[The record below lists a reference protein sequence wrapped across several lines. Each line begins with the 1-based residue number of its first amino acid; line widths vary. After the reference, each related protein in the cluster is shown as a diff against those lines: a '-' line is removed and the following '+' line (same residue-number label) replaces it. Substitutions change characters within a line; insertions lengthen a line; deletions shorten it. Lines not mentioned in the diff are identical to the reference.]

1 MKNQT
6 ELLHSCPTCKTPNF
20 TARGLKAH
28 RCKGIDRSLALPVG
42 ATDMGTSEQIVVA
55 TGQVSDD
62 AVMGAQL
69 TEQYRRAV
77 GAMAEILRFGA
88 MMMMLRE
95 KLSALGQLSVGGRGR
110 GAKDGVA
117 EWLRINAPAINKST
131 AYRFMNVAL
140 AVSEKFELPKK
151 VSFIDLAA
159 KPADELPKKL
169 QKKQLELWDFVNG
182 TSQRSWLDQFTPK
195 GGHRERPNGTK
206 RRTKGEKEFDDKA
219 GQAADWYKFGFA
231 GLKLAHQDPEN
242 TWLHLDNQ
250 SLANLADLLKNFTK
264 VVDEV
269 CRGRKVVPSKL
280 ANWHLQEDGE

>member
-1 MKNQT
+1 MKTTT
-6 ELLHSCPTCKTPNF
+6 ELLHTCPTCNTPNF

-28 RCKGIDRSLALPVG
+28 RCNGIDRSVALPVG
-42 ATDMGTSEQIVVA
+42 APDMGTSEQIVVA

-69 TEQYRRAV
+69 TEQYHRAV
-77 GAMAEILRFGA
+77 GAMTEILRFGA
-88 MMMMLRE
+88 MMMMLQQNHSTRGVV
-95 KLSALGQLSVGGRGR
+95 SGGRGKK
-110 GAKDGVA
+110 GGLN
-117 EWLRINAPAINKST
+117 EWLRTYAPEVKQST

-151 VSFIDLAA
+151 VSFIDLAS

-195 GGHRERPNGTK
+195 GGHRERPNGTT
-206 RRTKGEKEFDDKA
+206 RRTKAEKEFDDKFA
-219 GQAADWYKFGFA
+219 RARDWYRFGFT
-231 GLKLAHQDPEN
+231 GIKLAHEDPEN
-242 TWLHLDNQ
+242 TWLHLDDQN
-250 SLANLADLLKNFTK
+250 LANLADLLKCFTK

-269 CRGRKVVPSKL
+269 CRSRKVVPSKL
-280 ANWHLQEDGE
+280 ANWHLNEEQI

>member
-1 MKNQT
+1 MKTTT
-6 ELLHSCPTCKTPNF
+6 ELLHTCKSPNF

-42 ATDMGTSEQIVVA
+42 APDMGTSEQIVVA

-69 TEQYRRAV
+69 TEQYQRAV
-77 GAMAEILRFGA
+77 GAMTEILRFGA

-95 KLSALGQLSVGGRGR
+95 TLFAREQGSGNGRKG
-110 GAKDGVA
+110 DGVKA
-117 EWLRINAPAINKST
+117 WLALHAPSIDRGS
-131 AYRFMNVAL
+131 AYRFMNVAM

-151 VSFIDLAA
+151 VSFIDLAS

-169 QKKQLELWDFVNG
+169 QKKQLELWGFVNG

-195 GGHRERPNGTK
+195 GGHRERPNGTT
-206 RRTKGEKEFDDKA
+206 RRTKAEKEFDDKFA
-219 GQAADWYKFGFA
+219 RARDWYRFGFA
-231 GLKLAHQDPEN
+231 GIKLAHEDPEN
-242 TWLHLDNQ
+242 TWLHLDDQN
-250 SLANLADLLKNFTK
+250 LANLADLLKCFTK

-269 CRGRKVVPSKL
+269 CRSRKVVPSKL
-280 ANWHLQEDGE
+280 ANWLLNEEQI